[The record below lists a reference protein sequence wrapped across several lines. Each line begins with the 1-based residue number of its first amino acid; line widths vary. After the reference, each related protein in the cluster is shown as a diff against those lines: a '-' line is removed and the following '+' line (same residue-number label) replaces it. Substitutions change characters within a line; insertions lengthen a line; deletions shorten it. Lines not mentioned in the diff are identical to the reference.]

1 MGRSRYKFVDGHLP
15 HFVTCTVLHWIPVF
29 TRPET
34 VDILL
39 SSLRF
44 LQAEGLNVY
53 SYVILENH
61 LHMVVESDDLQRDI
75 ARFKQFTAKQCLAL
89 LQEKGAKTLLD
100 QFKKQEYLEYLYIS
114 ATGDENIDRLAHLA
128 DGGAYPAVRPDVVTQ
143 MKLTLPNEKFMKVFS
158 EYIKPLYNAVSS
170 NKCNLIMLQV
180 NQLAAP

>member
-1 MGRSRYKFVDGHLP
+1 MP

-100 QFKKQEYLEYLYIS
+100 QFAFYKKAHKSERAFQFWQEGCHPEWIQS
-114 ATGDENIDRLAHLA
+114 DEMMRQKI
-128 DGGAYPAVRPDVVTQ
+128 
-143 MKLTLPNEKFMKVFS
+143 
-158 EYIKPLYNAVSS
+158 EYIHNNPVKRGYVDLPEHWRYSS
-170 NKCNLIMLQV
+170 ARDYLDQTGLLEV
-180 NQLAAP
+180 VRVW